1 MAVNKTIN
9 KRTNTHG
16 AMRNCIEYV
25 LRQDKTSEL
34 LTYITGPYCHNEIN
48 YDLVYR
54 TFLEEK
60 KMWNKDTGRMYAHNI
75 ISWHKD
81 EQITPEQAFEFGKEF
96 AEKWFSG
103 FQTLVAVHKDKDHIH
118 CHLVTNSVSYE
129 DGRKLHNTRK
139 DLERMKQLTNQ
150 MCRER
155 GLTVAEKGKH
165 FDGSQIEKGE
175 VIAWSKDKYNLFRQQ
190 VKDSFVADCAMAVL
204 KALENC
210 ISKEKFIEKMKQFG
224 WNVNWTEKRKHIT
237 FQNQEGKKV
246 RDSNLFKTFHLDIS
260 KEGLENEFNRN
271 RKKSRDIR
279 QSETA
284 EQPKNSEIIT
294 ENLTQPSQLPE
305 ESPIKLKVERDL
317 LMQSFERAKE
327 FMRTQKKQIQMLEEE
342 KQTILSDRQRLREEV
357 RKSTVEIQCLTTEL
371 SETQKLNQSL
381 QKNNDDLRNRNGLKS
396 RSEQEQLEEEIKDVR
411 DQNSKL
417 QIQVNKSSVEAVDEA
432 QKKQKEAEKKIE
444 QAESK
449 ARNEKKRAELE
460 IRKAK
465 KEVKD
470 RTESMK
476 SIEYFW
482 GMGYITV
489 VLFAILQN
497 GAFQHDFIDF
507 FMAPFMWYVR
517 FCKWLVYPTY
527 DNGFNQKIAY
537 TGGEVWVIRILA
549 IVAVL
554 FIMGIIMVIIMETI
568 KQYKKMWNEISQMFM
583 IGSLSGIAVL
593 GDVTRKYLPVN
604 LILLFILINMGI
616 MLLRIYLRKKFDYM

>member
-1 MAVNKTIN
+1 MNL
-9 KRTNTHG
+9 
-16 AMRNCIEYV
+16 IEIG
-25 LRQDKTSEL
+25 KN
-34 LTYITGPYCHNEIN
+34 PEI
-48 YDLVYR
+48 
-54 TFLEEK
+54 
-60 KMWNKDTGRMYAHNI
+60 
-75 ISWHKD
+75 
-81 EQITPEQAFEFGKEF
+81 
-96 AEKWFSG
+96 
-103 FQTLVAVHKDKDHIH
+103 
-118 CHLVTNSVSYE
+118 
-129 DGRKLHNTRK
+129 
-139 DLERMKQLTNQ
+139 
-150 MCRER
+150 
-155 GLTVAEKGKH
+155 
-165 FDGSQIEKGE
+165 
-175 VIAWSKDKYNLFRQQ
+175 
-190 VKDSFVADCAMAVL
+190 L
-204 KALENC
+204 K
-210 ISKEKFIEKMKQFG
+210 
-224 WNVNWTEKRKHIT
+224 
-237 FQNQEGKKV
+237 
-246 RDSNLFKTFHLDIS
+246 
-260 KEGLENEFNRN
+260 
-271 RKKSRDIR
+271 
-279 QSETA
+279 SETA

-432 QKKQKEAEKKIE
+432 QKKQKEAEKKME
-444 QAESK
+444 QAETK
-449 ARNEKKRAELE
+449 ARNEKKRSELE

-465 KEVKD
+465 KEVKA
-470 RTESMK
+470 RTEKMRDT
-476 SIEYFW
+476 EYFW

>member
-1 MAVNKTIN
+1 MNLMEIGKN
-9 KRTNTHG
+9 P
-16 AMRNCIEYV
+16 
-25 LRQDKTSEL
+25 EL
-34 LTYITGPYCHNEIN
+34 HST
-48 YDLVYR
+48 
-54 TFLEEK
+54 
-60 KMWNKDTGRMYAHNI
+60 
-75 ISWHKD
+75 
-81 EQITPEQAFEFGKEF
+81 
-96 AEKWFSG
+96 
-103 FQTLVAVHKDKDHIH
+103 
-118 CHLVTNSVSYE
+118 
-129 DGRKLHNTRK
+129 
-139 DLERMKQLTNQ
+139 
-150 MCRER
+150 
-155 GLTVAEKGKH
+155 
-165 FDGSQIEKGE
+165 
-175 VIAWSKDKYNLFRQQ
+175 
-190 VKDSFVADCAMAVL
+190 
-204 KALENC
+204 
-210 ISKEKFIEKMKQFG
+210 
-224 WNVNWTEKRKHIT
+224 
-237 FQNQEGKKV
+237 
-246 RDSNLFKTFHLDIS
+246 
-260 KEGLENEFNRN
+260 
-271 RKKSRDIR
+271 
-279 QSETA
+279 ETA
-284 EQPKNSEIIT
+284 EQTKNSETIT
-294 ENLTQPSQLPE
+294 ESLTQPLQMPE
-305 ESPIKLKVERDL
+305 ESPIKLKVERDIL
-317 LMQSFERAKE
+317 VQSFERAKG
-327 FMRTQKKQIQMLEEE
+327 FMRTQKKQIQTLEEE
-342 KQTILSDRQRLREEV
+342 KLKILSDRQRLREEV
-357 RKSTVEIQCLTTEL
+357 RKSTVEIQRLTIEL

-381 QKNNDDLRNRNGLKS
+381 QQSNDDLRNRNGLKS
-396 RSEQEQLEEEIKDVR
+396 RSEQEQLEEEIRDVR
-411 DQNSKL
+411 NQNSKL
-417 QIQVNKSSVEAVDEA
+417 KIQVNKSSVEAVDEA
-432 QKKQKEAEKKIE
+432 QKKQKEAEKKME
-444 QAESK
+444 QAEAK

-568 KQYKKMWNEISQMFM
+568 KQYKKMWNEISQMFL